1 MTARALD
8 FDGVLFFPV
17 TPFDAAGRVDLDVL
31 GEHLETRLPFGPGGV
46 FPACGTGEFHA
57 LSAGEAIDVVRASVG
72 AVAGRVPVVAGAGG
86 PLGHAIE
93 LARGAADAGADGL
106 LLLPPYLVS
115 GTTPGLVAW
124 VEAVAAASDRPVIVY
139 HRGTARYTADAVTRL
154 AQNPKVVGFKDGVGD
169 IGLAQ
174 EIVLAAEGAG
184 RDDWAFFNGL
194 LTAELSQGAYR
205 GIGIP
210 LYSSA
215 AFAMIPE
222 LAALHYRAYVDG
234 DEATRMALLREFYT
248 PLVRLRDETPGFGVS
263 LIKAGLRLRGL
274 PVGPVRPPL
283 VDPTPEQESRLRAIL
298 DTGLELAER
307 FGERYA
313 PASTESTARD
323 VAASAEAA
331 AR

>member
-1 MTARALD
+1 MSEIS

-17 TPFDAAGRVDLDVL
+17 TPFAPDGTVDTALL
-31 GEHLETRLPFGPGGV
+31 SEHVTSRLPFSPGGV

-57 LSAGEAIDVVRASVG
+57 LSATEVQRVVQTTVQAVG
-72 AVAGRVPVVAGAGG
+72 GRVPVIAGAGG

-93 LARGAADAGADGL
+93 LARSAAESGADGI

-115 GTTPGLVAW
+115 GTVDGLVAY
-124 VEAVAAASDRPVIVY
+124 VRAVTAATELPVIVY
-139 HRGTARYTADAVTRL
+139 HRGTAQYTAAAITRL
-154 AQNPKVVGFKDGVGD
+154 ADDPRVVGFKDGSGD

-174 EIVLAAEGAG
+174 EIVLAARATG
-184 RDDWAFFNGL
+184 RDLAFFNGL

-222 LAALHYRAYVDG
+222 LAGLHYRAYVDG
-234 DEATRMALLREFYT
+234 DEEMRMRLLTEFYT

-274 PVGPVRPPL
+274 PVGSVRPPL
-283 VDPTPEQESRLRAIL
+283 VDPDADQTRRLGALL
-298 DTGLELAER
+298 DSGLALAEEL
-307 FGERYA
+307 GGV
-313 PASTESTARD
+313 PAS
-323 VAASAEAA
+323 AS
-331 AR
+331 